1 MAKFHRLALFTA
13 LALTITPLT
22 ACSPKT
28 SSPVNAPVELKAGV
42 TLSHQPVDSADLT
55 RLRDQELI
63 PLVEKR
69 KISADEA
76 RAFMRAQKKRLNMPN
91 PDKTKALDQILK
103 QKGLN

>member
-1 MAKFHRLALFTA
+1 MAKLHWLAVLTA

-63 PLVEKR
+63 PLVEKG

-91 PDKTKALDQILK
+91 QNKTDALDKILK
-103 QKGLN
+103 AMGLQ

>member
-1 MAKFHRLALFTA
+1 MAKLHWLAVLTA

-63 PLVEKR
+63 PLVEKG

-76 RAFMRAQKKRLNMPN
+76 RAFMRAQKKRLNMSN
-91 PDKTKALDQILK
+91 QNKTENLDEILK
-103 QKGLN
+103 GKGLQ

>member
-28 SSPVNAPVELKAGV
+28 SSPTTAPVELKAGI

-55 RLRDQELI
+55 RLRDQELV

-76 RAFMRAQKKRLNMPN
+76 RAFMRAQKKRLNMAN
-91 PDKTKALDQILK
+91 PDKTNALDQILK